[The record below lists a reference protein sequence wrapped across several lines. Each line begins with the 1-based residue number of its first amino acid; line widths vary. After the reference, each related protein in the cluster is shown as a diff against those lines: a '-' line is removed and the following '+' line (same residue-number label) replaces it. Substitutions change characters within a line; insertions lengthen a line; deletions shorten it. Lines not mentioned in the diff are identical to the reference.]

1 MSVLLF
7 RLLLKCYQNVN
18 QCLYSL
24 LSQVNPGSLAA
35 KCGLQTGDIIL
46 KIGNADTSSLRHKE
60 AQNSIIAAGNRL
72 DLLLQRY
79 LSLTYMLLN
88 FPAHGYITFYYST
101 WSVRRQYCWVAI
113 YDAHNSTYIMYY
125 KCMSTPDGTQFL
137 RMTHICIYIYIYTR
151 GFY

>member
-1 MSVLLF
+1 MEALGWGVRGDRALRNCYFCVSVTHLLF
-7 RLLLKCYQNVN
+7 QLLLKCYQNVN

-79 LSLTYMLLN
+79 LSLTYA
-88 FPAHGYITFYYST
+88 PKRSC
-101 WSVRRQYCWVAI
+101 S
-113 YDAHNSTYIMYY
+113 
-125 KCMSTPDGTQFL
+125 
-137 RMTHICIYIYIYTR
+137 
-151 GFY
+151 